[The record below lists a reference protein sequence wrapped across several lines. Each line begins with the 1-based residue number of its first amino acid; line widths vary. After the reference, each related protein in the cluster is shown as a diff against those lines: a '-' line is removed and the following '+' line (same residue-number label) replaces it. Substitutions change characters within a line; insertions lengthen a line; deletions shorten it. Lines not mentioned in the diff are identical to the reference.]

1 MHKDREL
8 NMKMYTLHSLL
19 VISLVVLSFQ
29 SAAET
34 EIAALDKPEMKKHL
48 YHPDLSLIVVIKSH
62 NYSQAA
68 DGTLDLLNYHFFA
81 EVFPKTG
88 GSIESASIRRRGSS
102 DELGPFEPHESGHPD
117 GNSPF
122 YYEGGHF
129 NSLEEVDRAHPNGDY
144 IINVKSPGGDIVD
157 HVMTLMGDTGK
168 TEIPAPTTITLLQD
182 DQKIDVNKID
192 PTKELVV
199 KWSAYT
205 GARRD
210 PNNIVHDMIFVVVAN
225 CYGKRIVHTGLPFIE
240 PEYLTFDVTEYRIP
254 AGTLHTG
261 QPHSMYVEFPR
272 AIDTAVVEGVP
283 TFTSYET
290 ATYMDLHTLGEPS
303 GPACPEAL
311 PPLDSGQ
318 TDR

>member
-1 MHKDREL
+1 MNKYVFR
-8 NMKMYTLHSLL
+8 SLL
-19 VISLVVLSFQ
+19 VIALAIPSFPI
-29 SAAET
+29 SADT
-34 EIAALDKPEMKKHL
+34 EIAALDKATMQNHL
-48 YHPDLSLIVVIKSH
+48 YHEDLSLIVVIKSS

-68 DGTLDLLNYHFFA
+68 DGALKLLNYHFFA

-88 GSIESASIRRRGSS
+88 GTIQSASILRQGGGMPA
-102 DELGPFEPHESGHPD
+102 EFVPHHSGHPD

-122 YYEGGHF
+122 YFEGGHF
-129 NSLEEVDRAHPNGDY
+129 SSLEEVDRAFPNGDF

-157 HVMTLMGDTGK
+157 HVMTLMGDSGK
-168 TEIPAPTTITLLQD
+168 TEIPAPITITLIQEGR
-182 DQKIDVNKID
+182 QMDVNRID
-192 PTKELVV
+192 PEKDLTVR
-199 KWSAYT
+199 WSEYT

-225 CYGKRIVHTGLPFIE
+225 CYGTRIVHTGLPFIE
-240 PEYLTFDVTEYRIP
+240 PNYLTFDATEYQIP
-254 AGTLHTG
+254 AGTLRSG

-303 GPACPEAL
+303 GPQCPERL
-311 PPLDSGQ
+311 PPLDTGQ